1 MSFRSGSVA
10 LLGKPNVG
18 KSTLLN
24 ALVGAK
30 VAIVSPKP
38 QTTRVQV
45 RGILTRESAQIVF
58 VDTPGAHKPMS
69 RLNKEMMSA
78 VRAGLEGVDLFYLVI
93 DATREPGAEDKIAL
107 RLATETQ
114 TPGFLVLNKMDL
126 VRRDQLLP
134 LIDNYRRQYEFA
146 DYIPVSARTKENLP
160 LLEEKTLDRLPEG
173 EPLFSEE
180 EFTDQPVRFMAAE
193 IIREKIFQGTH
204 QEIPYNTAVAID
216 KYEEEDGLT
225 RIYATVLVERSGQK
239 GIVIGAKGQMAKKI
253 GRAARKEIEKLLG
266 CKVYLE
272 LFVKVKENWQEHAGV
287 RRLIDWREPGQS

>member
-24 ALVGAK
+24 ALVGSK

-45 RGILTRESAQIVF
+45 RGILTREKAQIVF

-69 RLNKEMMSA
+69 RLNREMMSA

-93 DATREPGAEDKIAL
+93 DATRKPGEEDKIAL
-107 RLATETQ
+107 RLATETK

-134 LIDNYRRQYEFA
+134 LIDSYRQQYEFA

-160 LLEEKTLDRLPEG
+160 LLEEKTLERLSEG

-180 EFTDQPVRFMAAE
+180 EFTDQPARFMAAE
-193 IIREKIFQGTH
+193 IIREKIFRETH
-204 QEIPYNTAVAID
+204 QEIPYNTAVAIE
-216 KYEEEDGLT
+216 KFEEEGGLT
-225 RIYATVLVERSGQK
+225 RIYATVLVERAGQK

-253 GRAARKEIEKLLG
+253 GRVAREEIEQLLG

-287 RRLIDWREPGQS
+287 RRLIDWREPGMS

>member
-1 MSFRSGSVA
+1 MNFRSGSVA

-38 QTTRVQV
+38 QTTRVHV

-93 DATREPGAEDKIAL
+93 DATREPGAEDRIAL
-107 RLATETQ
+107 RLAAETP

-126 VRRDQLLP
+126 VRRGQLLP
-134 LIDNYRRQYEFA
+134 LIDSYRQQYEFA
-146 DYIPVSARTKENLP
+146 DYIPVSARTKENLS
-160 LLEEKTLDRLPEG
+160 LLEEKTLERLPEG
-173 EPLFSEE
+173 EPLFAEE
-180 EFTDQPVRFMAAE
+180 EFTDQPARFMAAE
-193 IIREKIFQGTH
+193 IIRERIFQETH

-225 RIYATVLVERSGQK
+225 RIYATVLVERPGQK

-253 GRAARKEIEKLLG
+253 GRAAREEIEKLLG

-287 RRLIDWREPGQS
+287 RRLIDWREPGES